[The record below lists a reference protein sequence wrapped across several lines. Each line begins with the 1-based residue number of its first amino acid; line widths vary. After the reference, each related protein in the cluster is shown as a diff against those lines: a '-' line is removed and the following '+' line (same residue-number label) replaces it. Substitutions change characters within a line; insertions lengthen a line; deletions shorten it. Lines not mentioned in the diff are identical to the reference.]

1 MVEMMKNPFFSFPD
15 LENEYP
21 SSYTPLLQ
29 DQISKQDHERPRN
42 VQQTSNKGLL
52 LTFSLF
58 ICIAFVVVF
67 TGSDHSSMSPVVV
80 IDDDNRPSL
89 SSPSE
94 KLTPIIPR
102 GVSEGVSEKS
112 FHPVSGDGILL
123 FPWSTNMLSWQRTAY
138 HFQPQKN
145 WMNDPDGSAT
155 LLPDGSIVMIY
166 TGSTNESVQVQNVA
180 FPANL
185 SDPLLI
191 DWFKYSG
198 NPVLVPPPGIGAKDF
213 RDPTTALQVS
223 DKWRIVIGSR
233 FNTTGIALVYETTDF
248 LSYKLLDGL
257 LHEVPTT
264 GMWECVDFYPV
275 STTAANGLDT
285 SVNGPGVKHVLK
297 ASLDDTKK
305 DYYALGTYDS
315 ETNTWTPDDP
325 ELDVGIGIRYDYG
338 KYYASK
344 TFYDQNKK
352 RRILWSWIG
361 ETDSETADIK
371 KRWSGVQGIPRVVTF
386 DKKTKTNVLQWP
398 VQEVESLRHSSVE
411 FDKVKVEAGSIIPL
425 DVGTATQLDI
435 IADLEIDSKALEGT
449 IEADVIY
456 NCSTSNGAAGRGAL
470 GPFGLLVL
478 ADESRSEQTAIY
490 FYVAKG
496 IDGHLTT
503 FFCTDKSRSSKAND
517 VGKEVYGSIVPV
529 LDGER
534 LTMRILVDH
543 SITEAFAQKGR
554 TCITSRVY
562 PTQAIDG
569 AARLFLFN
577 NATQASVTVTSLKIW
592 HMKSAS
598 IHPYPL

>member
-1 MVEMMKNPFFSFPD
+1 MGYESIPGPMYYKGWYHLFYQYNPDAAVWGNITWGHSVSKDLINWLDLPFAMVPD
-15 LENEYP
+15 HWYDING
-21 SSYTPLLQ
+21 
-29 DQISKQDHERPRN
+29 
-42 VQQTSNKGLL
+42 VW
-52 LTFSLF
+52 
-58 ICIAFVVVF
+58 
-67 TGSDHSSMSPVVV
+67 TGSS
-80 IDDDNRPSL
+80 
-89 SSPSE
+89 
-94 KLTPIIPR
+94 
-102 GVSEGVSEKS
+102 
-112 FHPVSGDGILL
+112 
-123 FPWSTNMLSWQRTAY
+123 
-138 HFQPQKN
+138 
-145 WMNDPDGSAT
+145 T
-155 LLPDGSIVMIY
+155 LLSNGSIVMIY
-166 TGSTNESVQVQNVA
+166 TGSTNQSVQVQNVA

-185 SDPLLI
+185 SDPLLV
-191 DWFKYSG
+191 DWVKYSG
-198 NPVLVPPPGIGAKDF
+198 NPVLTPPPGIGVKDF

-223 DKWRIVIGSR
+223 DKWQIVIGSR

-315 ETNTWTPDDP
+315 DTNTWTPDDP

-371 KRWSGVQGIPRVVTF
+371 KGWSGVQGIPRVVTF
-386 DKKTKTNVLQWP
+386 DQKTKTNILQWP

-411 FDKVKVEAGSIIPL
+411 FDKIQVEAGSIIPL
-425 DVGTATQLDI
+425 DVGTTTQLDI
-435 IADLEIDSKALEGT
+435 TADLEIDAKAFEET
-449 IEADVIY
+449 TEADVIY

-496 IDGHLTT
+496 TDGHLKT
-503 FFCTDKSRSSKAND
+503 FFCTDKSRSSKADD

-529 LDGER
+529 LGSEK

-543 SITEAFAQKGR
+543 SITEAFAQGGR

-562 PTQAIDG
+562 PTKAIDG

-577 NATQASVTVTSLKIW
+577 NATQTSVSVTSLKIW
-592 HMKSAS
+592 QMKSAS